1 MIKTLKNTLKQ
12 DKQPFVKAKRAQDVI
27 PITLIWED
35 GIFLHENKFSKTFK
49 FEDINYT
56 VASQEDK
63 EEMFLAYSELLN
75 SLDSGATTKIT
86 INNRKLN
93 RVSFEQDILIP
104 LANDNLDKYRV
115 EYNNMLSEKATGSNS
130 VIQDKYITVSVM
142 KKNIEE
148 ARNYFSRVGAELINH
163 FAQLGSKCTELDT
176 IEKLR
181 ILYDFFRTGE
191 ETEYRFS
198 LLETMKK
205 GHDFKDYICPDSFE
219 FNKDYFKIGNRYGR
233 VIFLKNMLHI

>member
-27 PITLIWED
+27 PITRIWED

-63 EEMFLAYSELLN
+63 EEMFLAYSEPLN

-115 EYNNMLSEKATGSNS
+115 EYNNMLSEKATGSKT

-142 KKNIEE
+142 K
-148 ARNYFSRVGAELINH
+148 
-163 FAQLGSKCTELDT
+163 
-176 IEKLR
+176 
-181 ILYDFFRTGE
+181 
-191 ETEYRFS
+191 EY
-198 LLETMKK
+198 
-205 GHDFKDYICPDSFE
+205 
-219 FNKDYFKIGNRYGR
+219 
-233 VIFLKNMLHI
+233 